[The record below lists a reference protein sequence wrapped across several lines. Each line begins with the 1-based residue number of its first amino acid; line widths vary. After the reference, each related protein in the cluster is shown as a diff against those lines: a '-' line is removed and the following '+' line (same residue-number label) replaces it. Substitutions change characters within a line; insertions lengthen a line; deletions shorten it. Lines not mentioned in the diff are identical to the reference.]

1 MKENDFTFRASI
13 LLHLISLQASFFNI
27 TLWVVLNTLNSNILS
42 LCLVGSARLVCLHKQ
57 F

>member
-27 TLWVVLNTLNSNILS
+27 TLWVVLNTLNSNILR
-42 LCLVGSARLVCLHKQ
+42 LCLVGSARLVCLHKR